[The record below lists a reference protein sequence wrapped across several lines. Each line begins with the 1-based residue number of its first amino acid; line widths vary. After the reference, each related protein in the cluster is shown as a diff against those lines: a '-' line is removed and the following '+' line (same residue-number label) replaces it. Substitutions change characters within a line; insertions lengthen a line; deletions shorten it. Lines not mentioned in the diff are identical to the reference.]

1 MQREKCIEC
10 GRTLRN
16 YKKGEK
22 RCHRSCWIKMRDK
35 DDRRFDFLFCKDRP
49 MREMK
54 KCIVVSPLEKMS
66 PKASRGGAT
75 PSPTDELINQV
86 VSSAESL
93 TSSPSSTPPP
103 PLPSPVELKRS

>member
-1 MQREKCIEC
+1 MQREKCVEC
-10 GRTLRN
+10 GRTLRK

-22 RCHRSCWIKMRDK
+22 RVHRACWIKMRDK

-54 KCIVVSPLEKMS
+54 KCIVVSP
-66 PKASRGGAT
+66 
-75 PSPTDELINQV
+75 TDELINQV

-93 TSSPSSTPPP
+93 ISSPSSTPPA

>member
-1 MQREKCIEC
+1 
-10 GRTLRN
+10 
-16 YKKGEK
+16 
-22 RCHRSCWIKMRDK
+22 MRDK

-54 KCIVVSPLEKMS
+54 KCIVVSP
-66 PKASRGGAT
+66 
-75 PSPTDELINQV
+75 TDELINQV

-93 TSSPSSTPPP
+93 TLFDSPSSTPPP

>member
-10 GRTLRN
+10 GRTLRK

-54 KCIVVSPLEKMS
+54 KCIVVSP
-66 PKASRGGAT
+66 
-75 PSPTDELINQV
+75 TDELINQV

-93 TSSPSSTPPP
+93 TSSPSSTAPP

>member
-1 MQREKCIEC
+1 MLREKCIEC

-16 YKKGEK
+16 YKKGDK
-22 RCHRSCWIKMRDK
+22 LIHRACCIKMRDK

-54 KCIVVSPLEKMS
+54 KCIVVSP
-66 PKASRGGAT
+66 
-75 PSPTDELINQV
+75 TDELINQI

-93 TSSPSSTPPP
+93 TSSLTSSPLNASRGGATPSSTPPP

>member
-1 MQREKCIEC
+1 MLREKCIEC

-16 YKKGEK
+16 YKKGDK
-22 RCHRSCWIKMRDK
+22 LIHRACWIKMRDK

-54 KCIVVSPLEKMS
+54 KCIVVSP
-66 PKASRGGAT
+66 
-75 PSPTDELINQV
+75 TDELINQV

-93 TSSPSSTPPP
+93 TSSPSSTSPP

>member
-16 YKKGEK
+16 YKPNQK
-22 RCHRSCWIKMRDK
+22 RLHRACWIKMRDK

-54 KCIVVSPLEKMS
+54 KCIVVSP
-66 PKASRGGAT
+66 
-75 PSPTDELINQV
+75 TDELINQV

-93 TSSPSSTPPP
+93 TSSPSSTPAP

>member
-16 YKKGEK
+16 YKKGDK
-22 RCHRSCWIKMRDK
+22 LIHRACWIKMRDK

-54 KCIVVSPLEKMS
+54 KCIVVSPTEGVA
-66 PKASRGGAT
+66 PPDEA
-75 PSPTDELINQV
+75 SPTDELINQV

-93 TSSPSSTPPP
+93 TSSPSSTPAP

>member
-1 MQREKCIEC
+1 MLREKCIEC

-54 KCIVVSPLEKMS
+54 KCIVVSP
-66 PKASRGGAT
+66 
-75 PSPTDELINQV
+75 TDELINQV